1 MKTKKIMYY
10 EIKDEEKN
18 YMEWGLTSA
27 VDAESVHYMKLYE
40 GAINF
45 RLANSDDLLDWICAT
60 GEYFEELLE
69 LADGYFQF
77 QYKKQDNGY
86 GEYEIYGEYIKVAD
100 KKAMVA

>member
-1 MKTKKIMYY
+1 METKKIMYY
-10 EIKDEEKN
+10 EIERED

-27 VDAESVHYMKLYE
+27 ADAESIHYMKLYMKAE
-40 GAINF
+40 NF
-45 RLANSDDLLDWICAT
+45 RLATYMDLLDWICAT